1 MNKVIVRR
9 EKIDDSFLPASLHP
23 VIKQIYATRG
33 VQSESELLLKAQQLI
48 SVEQLAG
55 IEDACNI
62 LFQAM
67 VANQAIVIVGDFDAD
82 GATSTALMMSALAMF
97 GYTNHQFLVPNRFE
111 YGYGLTPEIVS
122 IAHQQGAQLLI
133 TVDSGISCI
142 AGVEKAKSLG
152 LKVIVTDHHL
162 QGKSL
167 PPADAIINPNQH
179 QCSFPS
185 KALAGVGVAF
195 YFMLAMRKYLRE
207 QNWFYSNETP
217 QAKQS
222 HAKTPQ
228 AKDSPVNHFQTKALD
243 NLIDSTEP
251 APLRAKIAEPNI
263 AQLLDLV
270 ALGTVADVVSLDA
283 NNRILVEQ
291 GLKRIRAG
299 HTRPGIQ
306 ALIEIAGKNQ
316 QRLMASDFGFALGPR
331 INAAGRLD
339 DMAYGINCLL
349 APDLMSARVMAAE
362 LDSLNKSRREIEQGM
377 QHEAETIMKQ
387 LKFTEENLP
396 FAISL
401 FHEQWHQGVI
411 GIVAGR
417 LKEKFHR
424 PSIVFAQSDNG
435 IELKGSARSIPGLH
449 IRDLL
454 EHIDSQ
460 HEGLIV
466 KFGGHAMAAGLTIA
480 KENFAL
486 FQQHFND
493 YAKKWLDHDLLE
505 GKIYSDG
512 PLSLTEMTL
521 DFAEKIRQAG
531 PWGQNFLEPVFDDQF
546 TLIQQRIVGE
556 KHLKLVVEKQG
567 QVFDAIAFN
576 IDVKQWPNHNAKQVH
591 LCFRLDI
598 NEFRGKQSLQFMVE
612 NLTLSS

>member
-9 EKIDDSFLPASLHP
+9 DVIDDSYLPLTLHP
-23 VIKQIYATRG
+23 VIKQIYASRG
-33 VQSESELLLKAQQLI
+33 VKSDSELLLNASQLVAVDKL
-48 SVEQLAG
+48 SG
-55 IEDACNI
+55 IDDACEI
-62 LFQAM
+62 LFQAFQS
-67 VANQAIVIVGDFDAD
+67 NQHIIIVGDFDAD
-82 GATSTALMMSALAMF
+82 GATSTALMMSALSMF
-97 GYTNHQFLVPNRFE
+97 GYKNHQFLVPNRFE
-111 YGYGLTPEIVS
+111 YGYGLTPEIVE
-122 IAHQQGAQLLI
+122 IAHQKGAELLI

-152 LKVIVTDHHL
+152 LNVIVTDHHL
-162 QGKSL
+162 QGKKL

-179 QCSFPS
+179 QCNFPS

-207 QNWFYSNETP
+207 KKWFSAQGANT
-217 QAKQS
+217 
-222 HAKTPQ
+222 
-228 AKDSPVNHFQTKALD
+228 QT
-243 NLIDSTEP
+243 
-251 APLRAKIAEPNI
+251 IAEPNI

-306 ALIEIAGKNQ
+306 ALIEVAGKNQ

-349 APDLMSARVMAAE
+349 ADDLMSARVMAAE

-377 QHEAETIMKQ
+377 QHEAETIMKH
-387 LKFTEENLP
+387 LNFSDENLP
-396 FAISL
+396 FALTL

-424 PSIVFAQSDNG
+424 PSIVFAQSENG
-435 IELKGSARSIPGLH
+435 RELKGSARSIPGLH

-460 HEGLIV
+460 HPDLII
-466 KFGGHAMAAGLTIA
+466 KFGGHAMAAGLSIE
-480 KENFAL
+480 KSRFAD
-486 FQQHFND
+486 FQQHFNE
-493 YAKKWLDHDLLE
+493 YAQKWLDQDLLE
-505 GKIYSDG
+505 GKLYSDG
-512 PLSLTEMTL
+512 ELAIQEMTL
-521 DFAEKIRQAG
+521 EFAEQIRLAG
-531 PWGQNFLEPVFDDQF
+531 PWGQNFLEPLFDDEF

-556 KHLKLVVEKQG
+556 KHLKMVIEKQG

-576 IDVKQWPNHNAKQVH
+576 VDVKQWPNSKATKVH

-598 NEFRGKQSLQFMVE
+598 NEFRGKQSLQLMVE
-612 NLTLSS
+612 NLALVS

>member
-9 EKIDDSFLPASLHP
+9 DVIDDSYLPSTLHP

-33 VQSESELLLKAQQLI
+33 VKSESELMLNTSQLI
-48 SVEQLAG
+48 SVDKLSG
-55 IEDACNI
+55 IDNACKI
-62 LFQAM
+62 LFQALQ
-67 VANQAIVIVGDFDAD
+67 ANQHIVIIGDFDAD
-82 GATSTALMMSALAMF
+82 GATSTALMMSALSMF
-97 GYTNHQFLVPNRFE
+97 GYKNHQFLVPNRFE
-111 YGYGLTPEIVS
+111 YGYGLTPEIVT
-122 IAHQQGAQLLI
+122 IAHQSGAELLI

-152 LKVIVTDHHL
+152 LNVIVTDHHL
-162 QGKSL
+162 QGKKL
-167 PPADAIINPNQH
+167 PPADAIINPNQY
-179 QCSFPS
+179 QCNFPS

-207 QNWFYSNETP
+207 NNWFS
-217 QAKQS
+217 AQS
-222 HAKTPQ
+222 I
-228 AKDSPVNHFQTKALD
+228 S
-243 NLIDSTEP
+243 
-251 APLRAKIAEPNI
+251 EPNI

-349 APDLMSARVMAAE
+349 APDLMSAKIMAAE

-377 QHEAETIMKQ
+377 QHEAEIIMKQ
-387 LKFTEENLP
+387 LNFTEENLP
-396 FAISL
+396 FALSL
-401 FHEQWHQGVI
+401 FHDQWHQGVI

-417 LKEKFHR
+417 LKEKYHR
-424 PSIVFAQSDNG
+424 PSIVFAQSENG

-460 HEGLIV
+460 HPEIII
-466 KFGGHAMAAGLTIA
+466 KFGGHAMAAGLSIEKA
-480 KENFAL
+480 NFER
-486 FQQHFND
+486 FQQLFNQ
-493 YAKKWLDHDLLE
+493 YAEKWLDHGLLE

-512 PLSLTEMTL
+512 ALALSEMTL
-521 DFAEKIRQAG
+521 EFADKIKLAG
-531 PWGQNFLEPVFDDQF
+531 PWGQNFLEPVFDDEF
-546 TLIQQRIVGE
+546 SLVQQRIVGE
-556 KHLKLVVEKQG
+556 KHLKMVVEKQG

-576 IDVKQWPNHNAKQVH
+576 IDIKQWPNSKASQVH

-598 NEFRGKQSLQFMVE
+598 NEFRGKQSLQLMVE
-612 NLTLSS
+612 NLALIS